1 MPPSKVYKCSNDH
14 RTNHQWCWAV
24 MNEGPGQG
32 PRTASLST
40 EAQTRILGAD
50 FTNLTMLVANPV
62 GFYNIS
68 SIF

>member
-1 MPPSKVYKCSNDH
+1 
-14 RTNHQWCWAV
+14 